1 MNIDELKQA
10 AMATKKR
17 FDKEKEKITAFKWYP
32 YGTLSS
38 LWHLDAMFP
47 DAELMDLFRGKRL
60 VDLGAQDGDNA
71 FFYESLGI
79 DCTAIDNPP
88 TNHNG
93 MKGIHAMKA
102 ALDSKVPIFEI
113 DLNGSFELP
122 EDYDV
127 GLLLGVLYHLENPV
141 YALKQIRKRVDTLLL
156 STKVASHSGPGEDAL
171 NIAELPL
178 AYFLDSREANND
190 PTNFWVFS
198 ETALHRLF
206 KRSGWDVVKYRTV
219 GKERSDPYSPDGNQR
234 AFALLKRA
242 NA

>member
-1 MNIDELKQA
+1 MNIDELKEA

-17 FDKEKEKITAFKWYP
+17 FDVEKEQITAFKWYP

-47 DAELMDLFRGKRL
+47 DEELMDLLEGKSL

-79 DCTAIDNPP
+79 NCTAIDNPP

-93 MKGIHAMKA
+93 MKGIRAMKD
-102 ALDSKVPIFEI
+102 ALQSEVPIHEI

-141 YALKQIRKRVDTLLL
+141 YALKQIGKRVNTLLL
-156 STKVASHSGPGEDAL
+156 STKVASHAGPEADAVC
-171 NIAELPL
+171 IADLPL

-206 KRSGWDVVKYRTV
+206 RRSGWDVVKYRTV

-234 AFALLKRA
+234 AFALLQRSA
-242 NA
+242 